1 MTRLFGTDGIRGVAN
16 IDLKPTL
23 AYALGRA
30 TAHRLVGP
38 GGAIVVGQDTR
49 RSGDMFVAAITA
61 GATSLGVDV
70 HRVGVVPTP
79 ALAFLTAA
87 GPFAAGIMVS
97 ASHNPAEDNGLKV
110 LDHRGLK
117 LDDALEDE
125 LEQLIW
131 RADEL
136 TGVPNAHLGR
146 AIEAASRLESYIAH
160 REALARRVPAAGLR
174 IVVDCAHGAGGAT
187 APRILAATGAVV
199 EVIHNEPDGSNINA
213 AAGAIAP
220 ERLARVVVER
230 GADLGIALD
239 GDADRCIAVDAAG
252 RIVDGDQ
259 VLGILALDRLGRGA
273 LPGGG
278 LVVSVLS
285 NGGLAAAVEA
295 AGGHVIRTPVGDK
308 YILEAMLVS
317 GAVLGGEKSGHVI
330 VLEHTTSGDGVVTAI
345 ELLGVLAR
353 AERPLAE
360 LAAAIPLLPQE
371 QRTVR
376 VRHKEAWE
384 GDPPLQ
390 AAIRAAQAR
399 LGPRGRI
406 LVRPSGT
413 EAALRVMV
421 EGEDP
426 DLVAALADE
435 LAELAKTR
443 LDVEDGGRRE
453 GGDHGVH

>member
-16 IDLKPTL
+16 VDLKPTL

-30 TAHRLVGP
+30 TAHRLAGP

-79 ALAFLTAA
+79 ALAFLAA
-87 GPFAAGIMVS
+87 SGPFAAGIMVS

-110 LDHRGLK
+110 LDRRGLK
-117 LDDALEDE
+117 LDDAVEDE

-136 TGVPNAHLGR
+136 GGVPNAALGR
-146 AIEAASRLESYIAH
+146 AIEASGLLETYLAH
-160 REALARRVPAAGLR
+160 RETLARRVPGSGVR

-187 APRILAATGAVV
+187 APRILAATGAAV

-213 AAGAIAP
+213 AAGAIDP
-220 ERLARVVVER
+220 RRLQAAVVER

-239 GDADRCIAVDAAG
+239 GDADRCITVDARG
-252 RIVDGDQ
+252 RVVDGDQ
-259 VLGILALDRLGRGA
+259 ILGILALDRLGRGA
-273 LPGGG
+273 LPGGA

-285 NGGLAAAVEA
+285 NGGLAAVVEA

-308 YILEAMLVS
+308 HILEAMLVS

-330 VLEHTTSGDGVVTAI
+330 ILEHTTSGDGVVTAL
-345 ELLGVLAR
+345 ELLDVLAR

-360 LAAAIPLLPQE
+360 LADRIPLLPQE

-384 GDPPLQ
+384 GDPPLRD
-390 AAIRAAQAR
+390 AIRSAEAR
-399 LGPRGRI
+399 LAPRGRV

-413 EAALRVMV
+413 EPALRIMV
-421 EGEDP
+421 EGEDAA
-426 DLVAALADE
+426 LVAALADE
-435 LAELAKTR
+435 LAALAKTR
-443 LDVEDGGRRE
+443 LDAPEGLSREEAGDGL
-453 GGDHGVH
+453 H